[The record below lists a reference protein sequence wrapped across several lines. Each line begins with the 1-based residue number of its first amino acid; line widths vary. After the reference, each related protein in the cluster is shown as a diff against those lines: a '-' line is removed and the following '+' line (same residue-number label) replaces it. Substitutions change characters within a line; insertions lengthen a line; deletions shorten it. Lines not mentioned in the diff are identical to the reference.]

1 MTVFKIEFSLCIICL
16 TFFVTGCSTMNVYST
31 PPVLFVGMEDGDAFT
46 VVLEENASAPQNS
59 DETEREIGQCIFTE
73 IQRQKPAVRLLP
85 SDRLR
90 FIRLSDDT
98 DDAMDQ
104 PSPCSY
110 MKGWFSPRTTT
121 EETAGTGSAGT
132 GSDGADVHKEGTE
145 ETLTPEALHLQKQ
158 VAHLGARY
166 VICASKQKLEG
177 GEVKAGADSSSLG
190 VGYSGYKS
198 VQLTAWIF
206 DVKNWSES
214 GQSTITVRDESFY
227 GVVAG
232 GGGGGAFILPVI
244 WPAFYRDSKACK
256 ALGEEIAKLVLETP
270 GTPEQ
275 GK

>member
-1 MTVFKIEFSLCIICL
+1 
-16 TFFVTGCSTMNVYST
+16 
-31 PPVLFVGMEDGDAFT
+31 
-46 VVLEENASAPQNS
+46 
-59 DETEREIGQCIFTE
+59 
-73 IQRQKPAVRLLP
+73 
-85 SDRLR
+85 
-90 FIRLSDDT
+90 
-98 DDAMDQ
+98 
-104 PSPCSY
+104 
-110 MKGWFSPRTTT
+110 
-121 EETAGTGSAGT
+121 
-132 GSDGADVHKEGTE
+132 
-145 ETLTPEALHLQKQ
+145 
-158 VAHLGARY
+158 
-166 VICASKQKLEG
+166 LEG
-177 GEVKAGADSSSLG
+177 GGVKGGADGGGFG

-198 VQLTAWIF
+198 IQLTASIF